1 MFFNSQI
8 LIRNQIYICTFPVSA
23 SLIQTSSVYDD
34 HLGFTALHAGTRYG
48 CGVVVVTGGVGG
60 ESAFKYYSTAQRAS
74 CALDLIMCMR

>member
-1 MFFNSQI
+1 MFCNSQI
-8 LIRNQIYICTFPVSA
+8 LIRNQIYICK
-23 SLIQTSSVYDD
+23 IQTSSVYDD

-48 CGVVVVTGGVGG
+48 CGVVVVTGGGG